1 MFDMIGDVVGYTTA
15 RYLLPALSFGKLRV
29 QTLCSSEGGF
39 NWFGFRRETDGSIL
53 VESNMAGWL
62 GLFVWIAALVVVI
75 VFVGG

>member
-1 MFDMIGDVVGYTTA
+1 MIGDVVGYTTA
-15 RYLLPALSFGKLRV
+15 RLLLPALSFGKLRV
-29 QTLCSSEGGF
+29 QTLRSSEGGF
-39 NWFGFRRETDGSIL
+39 NWFGFRHETDGRIL